1 MRTLSILLVIS
12 MICSEF
18 IPASGKQ
25 ANANS
30 SGNSDFCLQL
40 LQQMTLEEK
49 IGQLHQLSL
58 RGDIG
63 EETKKAIRAGKVG
76 SVINIE
82 PRYMNQVQEIA
93 VKESRLKIPLLYGR
107 DVIHGYK
114 TIFPIPLGQ
123 AATFNPG
130 IVREGAR
137 IAATEAYSE
146 GIRWTFAPMLDISRD
161 ARWGRIAESLGED
174 PYLSS
179 VLGAAMIEGFQGK
192 SLADKFS
199 IAACAKHFVGYGAA
213 EGGRDYNSTNIPP
226 VLMHNV
232 YLAPFR
238 AANQAGAAS
247 FMASFNDNDGIPLT
261 GDTELLR
268 NVLKKRWQFPGVV
281 VSDWNAINEM
291 IKHGFATNRTESA
304 LKALQAGI
312 DIDMMSSAYT
322 NELQQL
328 IAADSSLMTLIDDA
342 VLRVLRMKQQLGLFE
357 KPYNEANPSVLY
369 AASHLES
376 ARQAAEESFV
386 LLKNN
391 NLLPLKPEWNTL
403 AVIGPMADAPHDQLG
418 TWVFDGEKEKT
429 ITPLRAL
436 QEYTGRKLRILYE
449 PGLEY
454 SRDMSRKGF
463 KTAVE
468 VVQKSDVVL
477 LFLGE
482 ESILS
487 GEAHSMADLNLVG
500 LQSELVTEISKT
512 GKPLVLVVMAG
523 RPLTIEKEIEQAGAV
538 LYGFHPGTMGG
549 PAIARILLGDVNPS
563 GKLPVS
569 FPRHTGQ
576 IPVHY
581 NHNATGRPAPDK
593 LPSLY
598 EIPREAKQ
606 TSLGNTSFYLD
617 YGFRPLF
624 PFGYGLSYTRFEY
637 SDFKIT
643 RNELQSQGEISF
655 SVKLRNTGNYAGTEV
670 VQLYVQDVVASVA
683 RPVKE
688 LKRFER
694 VQLKPG
700 EQKEVVFT
708 LITDDLSFYG
718 RDLIKTI
725 EKGLFRTWVGTDS
738 SQGLQLEFKY

>member
-1 MRTLSILLVIS
+1 MRTLISIVVITMMS
-12 MICSEF
+12 SVFTLATENK
-18 IPASGKQ
+18 AH
-25 ANANS
+25 ANKTGA
-30 SGNSDFCLQL
+30 SDFCVQL
-40 LQQMTLEEK
+40 LHQMTLEEK

-82 PRYMNQVQEIA
+82 PRYMNQVQQLA
-93 VKESRLKIPLLYGR
+93 VNESRLKIPVLYAR

-123 AATFNPG
+123 AATFNPD

-137 IAATEAYSE
+137 VAATEAYSE

-161 ARWGRIAESLGED
+161 ARWGRIAESFGED
-174 PYLSS
+174 PYLTS
-179 VLGAAMIEGFQGK
+179 VLGAAMIEGFQGN
-192 SLADKFS
+192 SLADKHT

-226 VLMHNV
+226 LLMHNV

-238 AANQAGAAS
+238 AAKQAGAAS

-268 NVLKKRWQFPGVV
+268 NVLKTKWQFPGVV

-291 IKHGFATNRTESA
+291 IKHGFASNRTEAAHKA
-304 LKALQAGI
+304 LKAGI

-328 IAADSSLMTLIDDA
+328 IANDSSLMTLLDDA

-357 KPYNEANPSVLY
+357 KPYNEANPSLLY
-369 AASHLES
+369 ASSHLES
-376 ARQAAEESFV
+376 ARKAAEESFV

-391 NLLPLKPEWNTL
+391 ELLPIKPEWNTI

-418 TWVFDGEKEKT
+418 TWVFDGQKEKT

-436 QEYTGRKLRILYE
+436 REYTDRKLRILYE

-454 SRDMSRKGF
+454 SRDMNRKGL
-463 KTAVE
+463 KKAVE
-468 VVQKSDVVL
+468 AARKSDIVL

-487 GEAHSMADLNLVG
+487 GEAHSMADLSLVG

-581 NHNATGRPAPDK
+581 NHNNTGRPAPEK

-643 RNELQSQGEISF
+643 RNELHSSGKISI

-670 VQLYVQDVVASVA
+670 VQLYVQDVVSSVA

-694 VQLKPG
+694 VQLNPN
-700 EQKEVVFT
+700 EQKEVLFT
-708 LITDDLSFYG
+708 LTTDDLSFYG
-718 RDLIKTI
+718 RDLVKTI
-725 EKGLFRTWVGTDS
+725 EKGVFKTWVGTDS
-738 SQGLQLEFKY
+738 SQGLQMEFTY